1 MTIRYKVPDKKNA
14 LSIIE
19 ASKKDMNFT
28 LSLKSSEE
36 SGTTI
41 VRNIYECF
49 RMLGDAL
56 LVIKGIKSEDHIEP
70 IKALLDLKI
79 DTSRSLNLIDNLR
92 RLRHNI
98 NYYGYKPSRLE
109 AEDALSIAKA
119 HRGNIGIQSQLEIGT
134 TLTVSLPLD

>member
-56 LVIKGIKSEDHIEP
+56 LVAKGIKSQDHITP
-70 IKALLDLKI
+70 IQELLKLKVT
-79 DTSRSLNLIDNLR
+79 TSRPIYLIDNLR
-92 RLRHNI
+92 KLRHNI
-98 NYYGYKPSRLE
+98 NYYGYSPKLVE
-109 AEDALSIAKA
+109 VEDVISLAK
-119 HRGNIGIQSQLEIGT
+119 SCFE
-134 TLTVSLPLD
+134 PLHDAVLKEVEKEN